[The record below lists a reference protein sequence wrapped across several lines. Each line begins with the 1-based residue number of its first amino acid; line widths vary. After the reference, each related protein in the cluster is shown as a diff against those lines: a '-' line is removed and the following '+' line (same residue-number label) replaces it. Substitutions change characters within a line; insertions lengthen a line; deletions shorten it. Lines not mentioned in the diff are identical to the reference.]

1 MKKII
6 LVLVLV
12 AVAVFT
18 NQAFSMEKR
27 PVAKKTADAKTTPET
42 LKMTGRVIGYNWS
55 NSTITVSASY
65 GNSLVISIDKNTAIS
80 KAKKTLKLA
89 DIKNGDYVTVAY
101 EIKKGVNIAKSVVV
115 EDRSSSVP
123 TKSKR

>member
-6 LVLVLV
+6 LVLALV

-27 PVAKKTADAKTTPET
+27 PAAKKTAAAKTTPET
-42 LKMTGRVIGYNWS
+42 LKMTGRVIGYNLS

-80 KAKKTLKLA
+80 KAKKTLKMA
-89 DIKNGDYVTVAY
+89 DIKNGNYVTVAY
-101 EIKKGVNIAKSVVV
+101 ETKKGTNIAKSIIV
-115 EDRSSSVP
+115 EDKSFSVQ
-123 TKSKR
+123 TKSRK